1 MAQYKILV
9 HQTLIEDVAEFA
21 TREEANEWAVKYK
34 LAMQT
39 VKNDRQWIWHDIEL
53 VEKSC

>member
-1 MAQYKILV
+1 MAQYKIFV

-21 TREEANEWAVKYK
+21 TREEANNYAVKQK
-34 LAMQT
+34 LAMQSI
-39 VKNDRQWIWHDIEL
+39 KNDREWIWHDIEL